1 MIGLSKTAL
10 EELPY
15 IPTMLNN
22 RSIHGLVLGSTHAL
36 VYLTVLAPFAGAQTL
51 PSDPPATAS
60 PSARSTQPAGPA
72 AAPDK
77 PDEPAT
83 EPELFLDAAA
93 KKLGAL
99 NSVAADVE
107 ESVDMLGQ
115 KFTLKGRYL
124 KAPGRRVYLRLSVA
138 GLPDSGGTMLQ
149 VCDGE
154 TLWDYQQV
162 LEAQYYRRL
171 SVKPVMERLS
181 SPDLDPRLREQ
192 ATAQMGFAGPE
203 TLLLGLRKVMKFDQ
217 KEPGELDGR
226 KVWLFRGTWKSRQGL
241 VMPNNQPVPP
251 TGALPFYVPSDA
263 TLYLGVDDSWPYK
276 LVLVGRQTTDL
287 IDTRR
292 RGPDGRVVGSQRSI
306 EKPTPSRI
314 ELSYLNVKLNPTI
327 KVEEFAFTAPPQAQ
341 VEDNT
346 EAIVKGLDKALE
358 SEAARKKSEA
368 AKKDGAVLDQSI
380 DVSVPKSPSTP

>member
-1 MIGLSKTAL
+1 MS
-10 EELPY
+10 P
-15 IPTMLNN
+15 
-22 RSIHGLVLGSTHAL
+22 
-36 VYLTVLAPFAGAQTL
+36 QT
-51 PSDPPATAS
+51 
-60 PSARSTQPAGPA
+60 AGPA
-72 AAPDK
+72 AVVEAP
-77 PDEPAT
+77 PEIPT
-83 EPELFLDAAA
+83 EPELFIDAAV
-93 KKLGAL
+93 KKIGAIA
-99 NSVAADVE
+99 SIAADVV

-124 KAPGRRVYLRLSVA
+124 KAPGQRVYLRLSVD
-138 GLPDSGGTMLQ
+138 GLADSGGTMLQ

-162 LEAQYYRRL
+162 LQDQFYRKL
-171 SVKPVMERLS
+171 SVKPILERLK
-181 SPDLDPRLREQ
+181 SPDLDPTLRER
-192 ATAQMGFAGPE
+192 ATAQMGFSGPE
-203 TLLLGLRKVMKFDQ
+203 TLLIGLRRVVKFDQ

-226 KVWLFRGTWKSRQGL
+226 KVWLLRGTWKSRQGL
-241 VMPNNQPVPP
+241 VTPTGQPVPA

-276 LVLVGRQTTDL
+276 LVLVGRQTTDV

-292 RGPDGRVVGSQRSI
+292 RGPDGRVIGSQRSI

-314 ELSYLNVKLNPTI
+314 ELDYTNVKLNPTI

-346 EAIVKGLDKALE
+346 EAIVKGLDQALE
-358 SEAARKKSEA
+358 REAARKKSEA

-380 DVSVPKSPSTP
+380 DVPTPKTPATP

>member
-36 VYLTVLAPFAGAQTL
+36 FFLIVSAPIARAQTL
-51 PSDPPATAS
+51 PLDPPATAS
-60 PSARSTQPAGPA
+60 PSAKSTQSAPPA
-72 AAPDK
+72 AADK
-77 PDEPAT
+77 PEEPPT
-83 EPELFLDAAA
+83 EPELAIDAAA

-99 NSVAADVE
+99 TSVAADVE
-107 ESVDMLGQ
+107 ESIDMLGQ

-162 LEAQYYRRL
+162 LESQYYRRL
-171 SVKPVMERLS
+171 SVKPIMERLG
-181 SPDLDPRLREQ
+181 SPDLDSRLRDQ

-203 TLLLGLRKVMKFDQ
+203 TLLVGLRKVMKFDQ

-292 RGPDGRVVGSQRSI
+292 RGPDGRIVGSQRSI
-306 EKPTPSRI
+306 EKPMPSRI
-314 ELSYLNVKLNPTI
+314 ELTYSSVKLNPTI

-341 VEDNT
+341 IEDNT
-346 EAIVKGLDKALE
+346 EAIVKGLDQALE
-358 SEAARKKSEA
+358 REAARKKGEA

-380 DVSVPKSPSTP
+380 DVAVPKTPTTP